1 MRKIL
6 TLLLAFALIH
16 PAAHAERAPRPIST
30 DNRIKQFSYTPN
42 QVFEVRGTYGFV
54 MSIEFADNE
63 DMKGVFV
70 GDSVA
75 WQIAPRPP
83 KGNRLFLKPMED
95 NANTNLTV
103 VTALPDGTQ
112 RTYLFSLGTAKKQ
125 TDTTFSV
132 RFVYPRNDA
141 FASLQPDQTGKT
153 EKSVEGGRGAGGS
166 PSGVY
171 MYSNSYSVAGTDAA
185 KRAIRLRSVHDDGQ
199 FTYFRFEPGSDIPG
213 IYVVGA
219 DGYESTVNQRREGD
233 YMVVEKVSAKF
244 TLRRDAL
251 YLCIRNDKRA
261 LEDKTA
267 PSRITTGNTN
277 TNSSLMFGAH

>member
-6 TLLLAFALIH
+6 TLLLALVVIH
-16 PAAHAERAPRPIST
+16 PAAFAEQAPRPIST
-30 DNRIKQFSYTPN
+30 DNRIKQFSYTSD
-42 QVFEVRGTYGFV
+42 QVYEIRGTYGFV
-54 MSIEFADNE
+54 TSIQFADNE
-63 DMKGVFV
+63 DMRGVFV

-95 NANTNLTV
+95 NAVTNLTV

-125 TDTTFSV
+125 ADTTFSV
-132 RFVYPRNDA
+132 RFVYPRNDS
-141 FASLQPDQTGKT
+141 FAILPPDRTGKT
-153 EKSVEGGRGAGGS
+153 EKSTVSASGTGAP
-166 PSGVY
+166 PSNVY
-171 MYSNSYSVAGTDAA
+171 LYSNSFSVSGSDAA
-185 KRAIRLRSVHDDGQ
+185 KRAIRLRSVYDDGQ

-219 DGYESTVNQRREGD
+219 DGYESTVNQRREGEH
-233 YMVVEKVSAKF
+233 MVVEKVSAKF

-251 YLCIRNDKRA
+251 YLCVRNDKRA
-261 LEDKTA
+261 KEDKSA
-267 PSRITTGNTN
+267 PDRIATN
-277 TNSSLMFGAH
+277 TDSSLMLGAH